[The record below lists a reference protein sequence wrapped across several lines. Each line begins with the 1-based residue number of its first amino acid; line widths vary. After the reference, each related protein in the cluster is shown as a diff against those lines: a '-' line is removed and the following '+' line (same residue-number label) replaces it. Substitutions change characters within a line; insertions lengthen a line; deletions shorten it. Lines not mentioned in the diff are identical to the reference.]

1 MMVKQLFNIKMKKL
15 AWLFIFN
22 CWAWAAFAQ
31 SETSDKTL
39 SPYFWVKSDKSD
51 TDQLP
56 LKHTAA
62 EVNIAGV
69 IADVKVTQVYANEG
83 KNPLEA
89 IYVFPGS
96 TRAAVYAM
104 TMTIGERKLVAK
116 IEKREK
122 ARQDYEQAK
131 IEGKTASLLEQQN
144 PNVFQMNV
152 ANILPGDKITV
163 ELRYTELL
171 VPNEGVYEF
180 AYPTV
185 VGPRYSNQLLE
196 TATKDEQ
203 WVANPYLQSGEKPN
217 YTFDIQTVINAGL
230 PIQEVACTSH
240 QVQVNY
246 ADAST
251 AKIQLDAQDKF
262 RGNKDY
268 ILKYRLAG
276 NKIQSGLL
284 LYEGENAVAN
294 ANEQITDNQEVE
306 KFFLLMMQPPKKPT
320 LDQIPPRE
328 YVFIV
333 DISGSMN
340 GFPLDIS
347 KKLLKNL
354 IGKLRPS
361 DRFNVLL
368 FAGSNAILAEQS
380 LPATAENIDK
390 AIQVIEKQR
399 GGGSTEIIPALK
411 TAFALQGTEN
421 FSRTFVAI
429 TDGYI
434 RVERE
439 AFDLIRQNLNRAN
452 LFAFGIGS
460 GVNRYLIEG
469 MAHAGQGEPFIVTKP
484 EEAEAIGEKFR
495 NYIQTPVLTNISLKY
510 EGFSVYDVEPLSI
523 PDVFAER
530 PVIVYGKYRST
541 SPLGKITLTGLSGN
555 QIYTQSIALA
565 DADVDNNQAI
575 RYLWARKKIQMLDD
589 YNQSF
594 TNDSENQKRVEEV
607 TNLGLKYNLLT
618 QYTSFIAIDPT
629 VRNVQGKST
638 TIQQPLPLPEGVS
651 NYALPKSANGMGVRG
666 FAPSKDARKNY
677 PSYKMRKTADN
688 QPVSGG
694 EKNEEIMRGG
704 KLTNKKEEAEAETKE
719 IADSIKIN
727 KNQPKLE
734 HLTGKSEVLKIEY
747 EVEQGDHL
755 HKIAKKY
762 GVKEEQIRQW
772 NKLQTDQL
780 KIGQILVIEAEFI
793 KEIHEVLE
801 GESVYQI
808 GILYG
813 VKIAE
818 ILKWNNLPNDKL
830 SIGQKLIIYILAHR
844 KHKK

>member
-1 MMVKQLFNIKMKKL
+1 MKMKKL
-15 AWLFIFN
+15 ACLFILN
-22 CWAWAAFAQ
+22 LWAWATFAQ
-31 SETSDKTL
+31 SETGDKTL

-62 EVNIAGV
+62 EVNIAGM
-69 IADVKVTQVYANEG
+69 IADVRVTQVYANEG

-104 TMTIGERKLVAK
+104 TMTLGERKLVAK

-131 IEGKTASLLEQQN
+131 NEGKTASLLEQQN

-185 VGPRYSNQLLE
+185 VGPRYSSQALE
-196 TATKDEQ
+196 TATKDEK
-203 WVANPYLQSGEKPN
+203 WVANPYLQAGEKPT
-217 YTFDIQTVINAGL
+217 YTFDIQTVINAGM

-240 QVQVNY
+240 PVQVNY

-251 AKIQLDAQDKF
+251 AKIQLDKEAKF
-262 RGNKDY
+262 GGNKDY

-276 NKIQSGLL
+276 NQVQSGLL

-294 ANEQITDNQEVE
+294 ANEQVVDNQDVE
-306 KFFLLMMQPPKKPT
+306 KFFLLMMQPPKKPN

-354 IGKLRPS
+354 IGNLRPT

-368 FAGSNAILAEQS
+368 FAGSNAVLAEQS

-390 AIQVIEKQR
+390 AIQVIDKQR
-399 GGGSTEIIPALK
+399 GGGSTELIPALK

-421 FSRTFVAI
+421 YSRTFVAI
-429 TDGYI
+429 TDGYV

-460 GVNRYLIEG
+460 GINRYLIEG
-469 MAHAGQGEPFIVTKP
+469 MAHAGQGEPFIITKP
-484 EEAEAIGEKFR
+484 EEAAKIAEKFR
-495 NYIQTPVLTNISLKY
+495 NYIQTPVLTNITLKY
-510 EGFSVYDVEPLSI
+510 EGFSVYEVEPLSI

-565 DADVDNNQAI
+565 EADVENNQAI
-575 RYLWARKKIQMLDD
+575 RYLWARKKIEMLDD
-589 YNQSF
+589 YSKSF
-594 TNDSENQKRVEEV
+594 AYDPDNQKRAEEV

-618 QYTSFIAIDPT
+618 QYTSFIAIDNT
-629 VRNVQGKST
+629 ARNQQGNAT

-651 NYALPKSANGMGVRG
+651 NYALPKTASTMNVRG
-666 FAPSKDARKNY
+666 FAPSKDVKTSQY
-677 PSYKMRKTADN
+677 PSYKISKTKEETAN
-688 QPVSGG
+688 KQPVA
-694 EKNEEIMRGG
+694 NEENRLRGG
-704 KLTNKKEEAEAETKE
+704 SLGNKKEEAKAETKE
-719 IADSIKIN
+719 IADTNQIIKN
-727 KNQPKLE
+727 NPKLD
-734 HLTGKSEVLKIEY
+734 HLTGKSEILRIEY

-762 GVKEEQIRQW
+762 GIKEEQIRAW
-772 NKLQTDQL
+772 NKLKTDEL
-780 KIGQILVIEAEFI
+780 KVGQVLVIEAEFI

-808 GILYG
+808 GIMYG

>member
-1 MMVKQLFNIKMKKL
+1 MKKL
-15 AWLFIFN
+15 AWIFLFN
-22 CWAWAAFAQ
+22 CWAWALFAQ
-31 SETSDKTL
+31 SESTDKTL
-39 SPYFWVKSDKSD
+39 SPYFWVKSNKTD

-56 LKHTAA
+56 LKHTSAQ
-62 EVNIAGV
+62 VNIAGV
-69 IADVKVTQVYANEG
+69 VADVKVTQVYTNEG

-89 IYVFPGS
+89 IYIFPGS

-131 IEGKTASLLEQQN
+131 NEGKTASLLEQQN

-171 VPNEGVYEF
+171 VPTEGIYEF

-185 VGPRYSNQLLE
+185 VGPRYSNQPAA
-196 TATKDEQ
+196 TANKNEK
-203 WVANPYLQSGEKPN
+203 WVANPYLQSGEKPT
-217 YTFDIQTVINAGL
+217 YTFDIQSVINAGL

-240 QVQVNY
+240 KVQVNY
-246 ADAST
+246 QDAST
-251 AKIQLDAQDKF
+251 AQILLDNQEKF
-262 RGNKDY
+262 AGNKDY

-276 NKIQSGLL
+276 NKVQSGLL

-294 ANEQITDNQEVE
+294 ADEQLIDNQEVE
-306 KFFLLMMQPPKKPT
+306 KFFLLMVQPPKKPT

-333 DISGSMN
+333 DISGSMH

-354 IGKLRPS
+354 IGNLRPS

-368 FAGSNAILAEQS
+368 FAGSNAVLAEQS

-390 AIQVIEKQR
+390 AIAVIEQQR

-411 TAFALQGTEN
+411 AAFALKGTEN

-434 RVERE
+434 SVERE
-439 AFDLIRQNLNRAN
+439 AFDLIRQNLNQAN
-452 LFAFGIGS
+452 MFAFGIGS

-469 MAHAGQGEPFIVTKP
+469 MAHAGQGEPFILTKP
-484 EEAEAIGEKFR
+484 EEAEAMGEKFR

-530 PVIVYGKYRST
+530 PIIIYGKYRNT

-565 DADVDNNQAI
+565 DADTDNNQAI
-575 RYLWARKKIQMLDD
+575 RYLWARKKIQLLDD
-589 YNQSF
+589 YTKSF
-594 TNDSENQKRVEEV
+594 AYDSQNKKLAEEV

-629 VRNVQGKST
+629 VRNTQGT
-638 TIQQPLPLPEGVS
+638 TTVQQPLPLPEGVS
-651 NYALPKSANGMGVRG
+651 NYALPKTANTMSVRG
-666 FAPSKDARKNY
+666 FAPSRETRKAYPMYKDTQT
-677 PSYKMRKTADN
+677 KTANIESLSSLD
-688 QPVSGG
+688 
-694 EKNEEIMRGG
+694 KNKEDETLRGG
-704 KLTNKKEEAEAETKE
+704 SPNSKKEETGVEVKTDTSNLNKE
-719 IADSIKIN
+719 K
-727 KNQPKLE
+727 PKLE
-734 HLTGKSEVLKIEY
+734 HLSQKHKTLRIEY
-747 EVEQGDHL
+747 EVEQGDYL

-772 NKLQTDQL
+772 NNLQSDQL
-780 KIGQILVIEAEFI
+780 KIGQILVIEAEFVQ
-793 KEIHEVLE
+793 EIHEVLE

-813 VKIAE
+813 VKSAD

-830 SIGQKLIIYILAHR
+830 SIGQPLIIYILAHR